1 MLVWFMNACRTAAW
15 PHGCMIFPRGLGT
28 TTPASRGTW
37 DGCAASPYEFIRL
50 ASSQSSLPSPSSPFL
65 GTTNKTP
72 FYLSPAFSAALLTA
86 VDLGDDLTFLTVDA
100 FSQVDF
106 PALLAF
112 ILRHRSLRMLCLNL
126 AEQFASPASSG
137 LITSLTTPSMGIP
150 YILPT
155 ERSVMDLT
163 VTYAEDSWELPRVLA
178 VIASTQGLPRWF
190 ARFPALVWLDFR
202 GRLVPWSEQPAV
214 AQVITAPR
222 NNASGG
228 EWEGVF
234 FSHH

>member
-1 MLVWFMNACRTAAW
+1 MKPLWQVPEECQVSLLLGWLSHLSHSVDVNCLWRVFICLCGFMNACRTAAW

-65 GTTNKTP
+65 GTTIKTP

-86 VDLGDDLTFLTVDA
+86 
-100 FSQVDF
+100 
-106 PALLAF
+106 
-112 ILRHRSLRMLCLNL
+112 L